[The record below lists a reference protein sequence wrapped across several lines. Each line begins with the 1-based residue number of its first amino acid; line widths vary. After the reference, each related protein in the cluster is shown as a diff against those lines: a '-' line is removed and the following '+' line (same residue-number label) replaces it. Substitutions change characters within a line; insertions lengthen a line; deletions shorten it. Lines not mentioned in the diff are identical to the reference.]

1 LKQKKLIS
9 KVFLHVKTNNT
20 NMHEKGWTYIKEKR
34 DVFKIFKITISS
46 FMSSNLPLLVLDVG
60 PIILL
65 YIDIHKAIT
74 LVFLLKIIIIIII
87 IIIIYWSSNTKTN
100 CDLI

>member
-1 LKQKKLIS
+1 
-9 KVFLHVKTNNT
+9 
-20 NMHEKGWTYIKEKR
+20 MHEKGWTYIKEKR

-74 LVFLLKIIIIIII
+74 LVFLLIIIIIII